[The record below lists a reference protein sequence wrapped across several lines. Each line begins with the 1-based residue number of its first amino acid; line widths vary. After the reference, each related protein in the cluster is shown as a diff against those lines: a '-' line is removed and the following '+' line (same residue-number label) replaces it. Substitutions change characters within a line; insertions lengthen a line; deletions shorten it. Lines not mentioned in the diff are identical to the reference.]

1 MKNYRYDPDKLKF
14 VEDEK
19 DEMKEFG
26 KWFLYVCMTIF
37 TLWSMYFIWLVA
49 NKPARRSEPKQSS
62 GKMIVRHPL
71 LYAVTGTYYNAEAG
85 QCDDRPTETAD
96 GSQISLSKL
105 RSGAV
110 RWVALSRDL
119 LKRWGGHFDYGD
131 TIHVWHHNTMLSG
144 RWVVRD
150 CMNRRFKRRID
161 FLVDSRKV
169 FPGLS
174 HGVLIS
180 NSEIKIK

>member
-14 VEDEK
+14 VEDEGIDLRIK
-19 DEMKEFG
+19 VAITVAM
-26 KWFLYVCMTIF
+26 FL
-37 TLWSMYFIWLVA
+37 LLSLVMFVA
-49 NKPARRSEPKQSS
+49 YLASDVTDSDQPPTKRSAV
-62 GKMIVRHPL
+62 MIVSRPL

-96 GSQISLSKL
+96 GSKISLSKL

-119 LKRWGGHFDYGD
+119 LKRWGGHFNYGD
-131 TIHVWHHNTMLSG
+131 TIHVWHHDKMLSG

-180 NSEIKIK
+180 KNKIKVL